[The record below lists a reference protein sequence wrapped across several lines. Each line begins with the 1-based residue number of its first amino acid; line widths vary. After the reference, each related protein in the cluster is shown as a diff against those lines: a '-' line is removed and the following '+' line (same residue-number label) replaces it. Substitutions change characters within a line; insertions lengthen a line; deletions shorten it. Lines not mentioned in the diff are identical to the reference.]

1 MDVIA
6 QEREWERQRKFFEA
20 TERAAD
26 YRAGIIAAQI
36 LNAVGGEKF
45 WEPDRLLPAPQSGR
59 GATDATP
66 RESHEDRVR
75 RFLKEGV
82 IPQDDDSAESVRFL
96 REGFQGMKEKML
108 ANAAL

>member
-45 WEPDRLLPAPQSGR
+45 WEPIDFFPHLKAD

-96 REGFQGMKEKML
+96 KEGFTGMKEKML